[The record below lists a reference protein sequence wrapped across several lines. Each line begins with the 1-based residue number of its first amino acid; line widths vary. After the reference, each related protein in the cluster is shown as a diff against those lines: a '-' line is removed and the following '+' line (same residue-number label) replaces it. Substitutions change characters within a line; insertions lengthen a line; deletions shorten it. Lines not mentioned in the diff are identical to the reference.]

1 VLRGILWLG
10 GTVLA
15 PETAFFQQKIKKFP
29 ENFGKNWKI
38 PEKN

>member
-15 PETAFFQQKIKKFP
+15 PETAFFQQKIKNFP
-29 ENFGKNWKI
+29 ENF
-38 PEKN
+38 EKNGKFQKKK